1 MKRWGPTAIVV
12 VLLSATA
19 VAFATTERQKLEKT
33 PFSVLHVD
41 EVFSPRHGPAAISLR
56 FRRPH
61 LLTLQIL
68 DRNDRVVAT
77 LVDERRVEAGTSIFR
92 WSGKDI
98 PDGFY
103 RPKATLDTGRE
114 FTLQNPIRLDSIPP
128 AVRVVS
134 YRPHV
139 LRHRSKPR
147 IRISYDVSEA
157 AHVRVYVNGRQQL
170 EGGATK
176 VKFQLYWYARR
187 ENGRRL
193 PRGRYRL
200 QLAAVDLAGNIGPRT
215 HVFVVRVR

>member
-1 MKRWGPTAIVV
+1 M
-12 VLLSATA
+12 
-19 VAFATTERQKLEKT
+19 
-33 PFSVLHVD
+33 LHVD

-56 FRRPH
+56 FQRPH

-77 LVDERRVEAGTSIFR
+77 LAAKRRVEAGTSIYR
-92 WSGKDI
+92 WSGKDV

-103 RPKATLDTGRE
+103 LPKATLDTGRE
-114 FTLQNPIRLDSIPP
+114 FTLQNPIRVDSVAP
-128 AVRVVS
+128 RVTVLS

-139 LRHRSKPR
+139 LRRRGKPR
-147 IRISYDVSEA
+147 IRIAYDLSEA
-157 AHVRVYVNGRQQL
+157 ARVRVYVNGRQQL

-176 VKFQLYWYARR
+176 VRFQLYWYARR
-187 ENGRRL
+187 ADGRRL
-193 PRGRYRL
+193 RPGRFRL

>member
-1 MKRWGPTAIVV
+1 VV

-19 VAFATTERQKLEKT
+19 VALATTERQKLEKT

-41 EVFSPRHGPAAISLR
+41 DVFSPRHGAAAISLR

-77 LVDERRVEAGTSIFR
+77 LAEERRVEAGTAIFR
-92 WSGKDI
+92 WSGTDV

-114 FTLQNPIRLDSIPP
+114 FNLQNPIRLDSIAPT
-128 AVRVVS
+128 VRVVS
-134 YRPHV
+134 YRP
-139 LRHRSKPR
+139 R
-147 IRISYDVSEA
+147 IVRRRATARVRITYRLSEA
-157 AHVRVYVNGRQQL
+157 GHVRVYVNGRQEL

-176 VKFQLYWYARR
+176 RDFQLDWRPQALR
-187 ENGRRL
+187 
-193 PRGRYRL
+193 RGRYRL